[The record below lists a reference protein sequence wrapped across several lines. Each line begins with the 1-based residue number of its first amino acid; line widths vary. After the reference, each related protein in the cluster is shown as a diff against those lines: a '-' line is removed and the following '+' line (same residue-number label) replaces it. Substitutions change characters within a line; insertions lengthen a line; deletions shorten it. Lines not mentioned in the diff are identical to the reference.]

1 MQLHEQLNGG
11 CDTSSEAL
19 RILQMEFRHAHTH
32 FHVERVYVYANFNS
46 RACYAVH
53 PSIYLSIHTHKYL
66 CLQYEARTLNTQLLI
81 LVVVK
86 FKELT
91 FGEEEKN

>member
-19 RILQMEFRHAHTH
+19 RILQMEFRHSRTH
-32 FHVERVYVYANFNS
+32 PHVERVYVYANFNS
-46 RACYAVH
+46 CTCYPSIH
-53 PSIYLSIHTHKYL
+53 PSIYPY
-66 CLQYEARTLNTQLLI
+66 TQTLI
-81 LVVVK
+81 LTVRSTHTQYTVVDIVVVK
-86 FKELT
+86 LKELT